1 MPSKKNKKPVR
12 VKQDFNAEMDKEDRN
27 KFLSA
32 YEQVTQIYRFISIRS
47 KFSPAFLPRTLTYHQ
62 ATRMSRLNNRRQ
74 FCKVDSLLGDNKGC
88 KSISNSFLHTINSH
102 TVSKVNSTKAAE
114 MKISIV
120 GFFVDPGNEG
130 YNLFS
135 TKYKSVRIK
144 LEVVRTT
151 TKRRKGAKVCTLKHN
166 VGVASVW
173 VNPRNAENY
182 AQEEFT
188 VNLHEL
194 HLKGL
199 QSESNCEGEDLTF
212 TPPAE
217 GHNFRNYALRFSIYK
232 PDDDATDEEDEDDDV
247 SDCDVSVGSSGTFVT
262 PPNNTE
268 TGSSKRDHTDI
279 NPMNMQQGV
288 RKRKKAPGKYKQFS
302 SVSSIKSESRSQ
314 ASKYRKI
321 NPTSISINKMDKPIY
336 ETEMQV
342 FDKNGKPK
350 LQAGY
355 YDISLPKSNEEAI
368 VKTNK
373 TCIEQEINGKS
384 MKKSNDNLLHSNGLN
399 SQPIW
404 ERIGGGKEIEMLSQM
419 CHSPK
424 ISFNINWEEQ
434 TNGHSS
440 PSKSPTHLNGL
451 MDQQQRT
458 KITMINQEEEEES
471 DAKYE
476 QNHNGFSENETIEE
490 KPRIFDLISY
500 KKPSASFRLGNG
512 DKKPCVKVYMQFVY
526 NQMTQQQTQLLE
538 DLQCPWC
545 KIRCHDI
552 KAFVMHQHLCHPRLK
567 FKLHLH
573 PDCVTSNVISDDD
586 SLYPPTNQP
595 LKYIMEVNLNECYDH
610 SFHGNPAFMYAL
622 PDLCSGRMGP
632 IKRVT
637 SATVTMA
644 TRRKRVAGQQMMD
657 ALDALELSDTIAEF
671 CDGRGHGGRRGN
683 TGNNNIYD
691 DRHNRLYFHSTSQL
705 PVRPANLS
713 DDSEEE
719 CEGATQWLNEHMG
732 KLMDEFTDVNE
743 GEKVMMKLWNC
754 FMLNNPCTADA
765 QMPLLLIKFVEEHY
779 NEIYLLNIPVN
790 FQLFVS
796 SFVDFQVIKSSICVH
811 VIRRYHDLVKRNKT
825 KLMREPFTK
834 PSYCHSK
841 SIDKLKQITRQ
852 KVCSGKSS
860 EL

>member
-1 MPSKKNKKPVR
+1 MPAKRNKKPVK
-12 VKQDFNAEMDKEDRN
+12 VKHDYNAEMDKEDRN

-32 YEQVTQIYRFISIRS
+32 YEQVTQIYRFLSER
-47 KFSPAFLPRTLTYHQ
+47 KKVSPAFLSRTLTYHQ

-74 FCKVDSLLGDNKGC
+74 FCKVDSILDDNKGC
-88 KSISNSFLHTINSH
+88 KSISNSFLHAMNSH
-102 TVSKVNSTKAAE
+102 TVSKTNATKTE

-130 YNLFS
+130 YNLFP
-135 TKYKSVRIK
+135 TKYRNVRIR
-144 LEVVRTT
+144 LQVVRTT
-151 TKRRKGAKVCTLKHN
+151 TKRRKGAKICTLKHDI
-166 VGVASVW
+166 GVASVW

-188 VNLHEL
+188 VNLTDL
-194 HLKGL
+194 HLKGNK
-199 QSESNCEGEDLTF
+199 SDKNCAGEDLTLTSF
-212 TPPAE
+212 ADS
-217 GHNFRNYALRFSIYK
+217 HNFRNYALRFSIYK
-232 PDDDATDEEDEDDDV
+232 PDDDVTADSEEDEEEEE
-247 SDCDVSVGSSGTFVT
+247 SDCDISVGSSGTFVSA
-262 PPNNTE
+262 PNNTE
-268 TGSSKRDHTDI
+268 TCSSKRDHTDI
-279 NPMNMQQGV
+279 NPMNLQQGV

-302 SVSSIKSESRSQ
+302 SVSSMKSESRSQ

-321 NPTSISINKMDKPIY
+321 NPRHISINNMDEPIF
-336 ETEMQV
+336 ETEMQI
-342 FDKNGKPK
+342 FDKHGSPK
-350 LQAGY
+350 LTTGY

-368 VKTNK
+368 VKNNTRN
-373 TCIEQEINGKS
+373 IDQENFRKN
-384 MKKSNDNLLHSNGLN
+384 MRKSNDSIMQSNGLQ

-424 ISFNINWEEQ
+424 ISFNIGWEPSDEDEV
-434 TNGHSS
+434 S
-440 PSKSPTHLNGL
+440 PSKRTNSANGNGFT
-451 MDQQQRT
+451 DQQKRT
-458 KITMINQEEEEES
+458 NMTLINQSEENKSISKCEH
-471 DAKYE
+471 K
-476 QNHNGFSENETIEE
+476 HNGYSETEKIEE
-490 KPRIFDLISY
+490 KPRIFDLINY
-500 KKPSASFRLGNG
+500 RKRQDARTNG
-512 DKKPCVKVYMQFVY
+512 ENKPCVKVYMQFVY
-526 NQMTQQQTQLLE
+526 NKMTQQQTQLLE

-573 PDCVTSNVISDDD
+573 PDCVANNAISDDD
-586 SLYPPTNQP
+586 SLYPPTNTP

-637 SATVTMA
+637 SATVTMV
-644 TRRKRVAGQQMMD
+644 TKKRRVGSQQMMNTMD
-657 ALDALELSDTIAEF
+657 VLDLSDNIAEL
-671 CDGRGHGGRRGN
+671 CDGRSHGRRGI

-719 CEGATQWLNEHMG
+719 CEGATSWLNEHMG
-732 KLMDEFTDVNE
+732 RLMDEFTDVNE
-743 GEKVMMKLWNC
+743 GEKIMMKLWNC

-779 NEIYLLNIPVN
+779 NEIFRLNIPVN

-796 SFVDFQVIKSSICVH
+796 NFVDFQVIKSSICVH
-811 VIRRYHDLVKRNKT
+811 IIRRYHDLVKNNKT
-825 KLMREPFTK
+825 KLMQEYFGK
-834 PSYCHSK
+834 PSYCQSK
-841 SIDKLKQITRQ
+841 PVDKLKQITIRQ
-852 KVCSGKSS
+852 NISG
-860 EL
+860 L